1 MPDELQSAGPLSW
14 LPATCSTPALAAL
27 LGISVRAVRDLGAS
41 GVLLPAKGR
50 GRWQLLASVH
60 AYHDRLRN
68 QAAGRG
74 ANTSL
79 VDERAKREAIEREIA
94 EIRLA
99 EIKGEVLTVAEVSSM
114 WTAFARKM
122 RGLMLAFPAKA
133 RSTIPHL
140 TPHDQQTL
148 TELMRD
154 ALNDL
159 ADEVEQ
165 GLIGAE
171 PEPLRAE
178 GEP

>member
-1 MPDELQSAGPLSW
+1 MSDELPSAGPLSW

-41 GVLLPAKGR
+41 GVLIPAEGR
-50 GRWQLLASVH
+50 GRWQTLPSTHGYLA
-60 AYHDRLRN
+60 RLRN

-74 ANTSL
+74 ASTSL

-94 EIRLA
+94 EIKLA
-99 EIKGEVLTVAEVSSM
+99 EIKGEILTVAETSAM
-114 WTAFARKM
+114 WSALCRKF
-122 RGLMLAFPAKA
+122 RGMMLAFPAKA
-133 RSTIPHL
+133 RSTMPHI
-140 TPHDQQTL
+140 TAFDQATM
-148 TELMRD
+148 TEMMHD
-154 ALNDL
+154 ALSEL